1 MNFENKP
8 YISISYKPQPN
19 HNPKKIKH
27 RRIPQHTEKFRI
39 YYTNKQFFMVC
50 INKKHNKGYVG
61 GAWDLLRIVNNTFK
75 NKHSCEVL
83 VCHPTGFSKQ
93 QELKNLIHTSEQNL
107 QKYLLLLIWFVKGVI
122 ANIRHSKTEG

>member
-39 YYTNKQFFMVC
+39 YYANRQFFMVC
-50 INKKHNKGYVG
+50 VNKTSDMKGYAG
-61 GAWDLLRIVNNTFK
+61 GARDLLRIVNNTFK
-75 NKHSCEVL
+75 NKCSYEVL

-107 QKYLLLLIWFVKGVI
+107 QKYLLLLI
-122 ANIRHSKTEG
+122 